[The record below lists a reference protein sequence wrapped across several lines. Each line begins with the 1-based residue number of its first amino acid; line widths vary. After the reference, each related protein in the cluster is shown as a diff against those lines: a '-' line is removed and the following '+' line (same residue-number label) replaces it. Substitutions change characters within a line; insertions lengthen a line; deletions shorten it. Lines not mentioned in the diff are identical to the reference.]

1 MAWFGWL
8 PWRFILSRMA
18 RSNGFLDPIRL
29 MDRLARL
36 GQPSEVAQPIE
47 LLRAGAVLHARGL
60 VNSRVIQHNLDWVW
74 PYWVERQFDP
84 NDEAFVPRAF
94 SITHINLTNRN
105 WTAVGLPDC
114 PELPLVDPRGL
125 VTPFLDGWSLDGFVL
140 AEDGR
145 RLLPSRCPD
154 ARQRVGLEPDDLS
167 VATALRHDDLCLEAV
182 VRVVRGVNGPVC
194 RLALEAWSDAPGWL
208 VLSLRPCNPEGISFV
223 NRVELAVDRRSWC
236 VDGRRRV
243 LFDRPADRHHASNYR
258 AGDVLLRLFERE
270 EETAMR
276 CDVGMVTAAAMVRL
290 EAGRQGAL
298 RAEVPLDAAKPAR
311 VSAPAP
317 VTVPVAAPVSWRSA
331 LAGACRLEVPDRRIG
346 FLYDMALR
354 SLVLHSPGDV
364 WPGPFT
370 YRRFWFRD
378 AAFIVNALL
387 CAGLDGRAERQLDRF
402 AGRQTAMGYFHS
414 QDGEWDSNGEALWA
428 YDRWC
433 ALTGRPPKPSWREP
447 VLKGAR
453 WIARKRLPADAGE
466 GRAGLLPAGFSAEH
480 LGPNDFYYWD
490 DFWGV
495 AGLRAAARMARSWG
509 DGTAADG
516 FGHEADD
523 LMGAIA
529 RSLERSARRIGRP
542 AMPAAPDRR
551 LDAGAIGS
559 IVAGY
564 PLMLMAPDDPRLL
577 DTVSFLQEHCFFED
591 GFFQDMIHSGINAYL
606 TLHVAQVL
614 MRAGDPRAARLMDA
628 VADLATP
635 TGQWPEAIHPRTG
648 GGCMGDGHHVWAAAE
663 WVMVLRNAFVREEGG
678 TLILAS
684 GIPEPWLIPG
694 ARLSL
699 GPAPTGFGPVHVGI
713 RAEEGGRVAV
723 DCKGDWHGPAPRM
736 EVRLPGRPR
745 RSATAGEAVVASA

>member
-8 PWRFILSRMA
+8 PWRFLLSRMA
-18 RSNGFLDPIRL
+18 RSHGFLDPIRL
-29 MDRLARL
+29 MDRLAHL

-47 LLRAGAVLHARGL
+47 LLRAGAVTHARGL

-84 NDEAFVPRAF
+84 GDEAFVPRAF

-105 WTAVGLPDC
+105 WTAVGVPDC

-125 VTPFLDGWSLDGFVL
+125 VTPFLDSWSLDGFVL
-140 AEDGR
+140 TDDGR
-145 RLLPSRCPD
+145 RLLSSRCPD
-154 ARQRVGLEPDDLS
+154 AGQHAE
-167 VATALRHDDLCLEAV
+167 LEADGLSIATSMRGDELRLDTRA
-182 VRVVRGVNGPVC
+182 RVLHGPDGPVC
-194 RLALEAWSDAPGWL
+194 RMELEGWSDAPGWL

-223 NRVELAVDRRSWC
+223 NRVELSADRRSWC
-236 VDGRRRV
+236 VDGKRRV
-243 LFDRPADRHHASNYR
+243 LFGRPAERHHASNYR

-270 EETAMR
+270 EETSMR
-276 CDVGMVTAAAMVRL
+276 CDVGMVTAAAMIRM
-290 EAGRQGAL
+290 EAGR
-298 RAEVPLDAAKPAR
+298 RETFSAEIPLETAKPPQ
-311 VSAPAP
+311 AP
-317 VTVPVAAPVSWRSA
+317 APVSWRAA
-331 LAGACRLEVPDRRIG
+331 LAGACRLEVPDRRIV

-402 AGRQTAMGYFHS
+402 AKRQTAMGYFHS

-433 ALTGRPPKPSWREP
+433 AMTGLPPKPSWREP
-447 VLKGAR
+447 VLKGAK
-453 WIARKRLPADAGE
+453 WIARKRLPASAGE
-466 GRAGLLPAGFSAEH
+466 GRAGLMPAGFSAEH

-490 DFWGV
+490 DFWSV

-509 DGTAADG
+509 DGTAADTIG
-516 FGHEADD
+516 READD
-523 LMGAIA
+523 LMRSID
-529 RSLERSARRIGRP
+529 RSLERASRRIGRP

-559 IVAGY
+559 IAAGY

-577 DTVSFLQEHCFFED
+577 DTAAFLQEHCFFED

-614 MRAGDPRAARLMDA
+614 MRAGDPRAARLMKA
-628 VADLATP
+628 VADLASP
-635 TGQWPEAIHPRTG
+635 TGQWPEAIHPRTK

-663 WVMVLRNAFVREEGG
+663 WVVMLRNAFVREEGG
-678 TLILAS
+678 ALVLAS
-684 GIPEPWLIPG
+684 GIAEEWLTPG

-699 GPAPTGFGPVHVGI
+699 GPAPTEFGPVTVTI
-713 RAEEGGRVAV
+713 RVDEDGRVSV
-723 DCKGDWHGPAPRM
+723 DCRGEWRGPAPRM

-745 RSATAGEAVVASA
+745 RPALAGQEAVASV

>member
-8 PWRFILSRMA
+8 PWRFLLSRLA
-18 RSNGFLDPIRL
+18 RSHGFLDPIRL
-29 MDRLARL
+29 MDRLAHL

-74 PYWVERQFDP
+74 PYWIERQFDP
-84 NDEAFVPRAF
+84 NDVAFVPRAF

-105 WTAVGLPDC
+105 WTAVGVPDC

-125 VTPFLDGWSLDGFVL
+125 VTPFLDSWSLDGFVL
-140 AEDGR
+140 ADDGR
-145 RLLPSRCPD
+145 RLLPSRAAG
-154 ARQRVGLEPDDLS
+154 ARQAVGMAADDLS
-167 VATALRHDDLCLEAV
+167 IATSAQRDGLSLDMTA
-182 VRVVRGVNGPVC
+182 RVVRGPDGSAC
-194 RLALEAWSDAPGWL
+194 RLELEGLSDAPGWL

-223 NRVELAVDRRSWC
+223 NRIELAADRRSWII
-236 VDGRRRV
+236 DGRRRV

-270 EETAMR
+270 EETGMR
-276 CDVGMVTAAAMVRL
+276 CDVGMVTAAAMIRL
-290 EAGRQGAL
+290 EAGRRGRL
-298 RAEVPLDAAKPAR
+298 RAEMPLETSKPAT
-311 VSAPAP
+311 SSGSGS
-317 VTVPVAAPVSWRSA
+317 TSWHAA
-331 LAGACRLEVPDRRIG
+331 LAGACRLEVPDRRIA

-402 AGRQTAMGYFHS
+402 ARRQTAMGYFHS

-433 ALTGRPPKPSWREP
+433 ALTGQPPKPAWREP

-453 WIARKRLPADAGE
+453 WIARKRLPSDAGPGGGPGE

-490 DFWGV
+490 DFWSV

-509 DGTAADG
+509 DLKAAAIFED
-516 FGHEADD
+516 EALD
-523 LMGAIA
+523 LMRAID
-529 RSLERSARRIGRP
+529 RSLERAARRIDRP

-559 IVAGY
+559 IAAGY
-564 PLMLMAPDDPRLL
+564 PLALMAPDDPRLL
-577 DTVSFLQEHCFFED
+577 DTASFLMEHCFFED

-614 MRAGDPRAARLMDA
+614 MRAGDPRASRLMLA
-628 VADLATP
+628 VAELASP
-635 TGQWPEAIHPRTG
+635 TGQWPEAIHPRTR
-648 GGCMGDGHHVWAAAE
+648 GGCMGDGHHVWASAE
-663 WVMVLRNAFVREEGG
+663 WVVMLRNAFVREEGG
-678 TLILAS
+678 ALILAS
-684 GIPEPWLIPG
+684 GIPDDWLLPG

-699 GPAPTGFGPVHVGI
+699 GPAPTEFGPVTVTIGVDE
-713 RAEEGGRVAV
+713 AGGVSV
-723 DCKGDWHGPAPRM
+723 DCKGEWRGTPPRM

-745 RSATAGEAVVASA
+745 RLVSAGEEAVASV